1 MKKRAGA
8 LLLTVLLAFSTV
20 FTATEPAQAAGAVSN
35 LVLGE
40 TTMQSVQIPAGG
52 TRHVS
57 VLVKLRD
64 GYIVNPQIFVTSAD
78 GESLT
83 FSNVK
88 ISDPDNPDSPYV
100 FLSDTAQALLE
111 YDIKADDYAKIGT
124 YKYYITYTAVTSEEG
139 AAEPGELEMQA
150 VVISEKVP
158 PQISVISETEF
169 SAEAGENVTMT
180 FTVRNEGELKA
191 LNTYLS
197 VGYDDGIMIPSYA
210 PLNQKIGDIAARGTK
225 QVTVSYTINEDVK
238 TQRVKLPI
246 TVVYKNE
253 KGENFTAS
261 DYALYLDIKGVGSE
275 SDGTES
281 STLLLNTVSQSPAQP
296 VAGGDIT
303 VSFHLENVGNKD
315 ITDVKVSATG
325 LSAAGFEPINSEPY
339 QYIGTIPGNS
349 RKKVD
354 VSLKVGKEIAEGLN
368 TLTIQ
373 YTYTDGNG
381 VQRSESTSLYILD
394 VKNPKND
401 EVVIS
406 RPKLMVSNF
415 FTDVEEVK
423 AGGIFDF
430 TFNIKNTNADINAK
444 NIKVTVTSS
453 SGTFSVTAG
462 SNSFFVDQIKAGDT
476 AAITVNLKA
485 SAAVTTGAYPIN
497 IKMEYEYDGMVA
509 TATYDGEVVNEEI
522 LLQVKENL
530 RPSVE
535 NVSVGGWNSP
545 IVNQTTT
552 MNFEFYNMGKS
563 ILNNTYVTV
572 EGDFMLANGSNSYYI
587 GNISAGMPEYVEFD
601 VIPLV
606 EGTASGKMIIHMEDS
621 NGDEVTLEKD
631 FSAYIQGETS
641 WDNPGGDVIFE
652 DPSIPADNNQV
663 VKEPIL
669 PLWMFLC
676 IQAAILVIVIPVT
689 RKIRLTIYR
698 NKIRKEDEQ

>member
-1 MKKRAGA
+1 MKKRVGA
-8 LLLTVLLAFSTV
+8 LLLIVLLAFSTV
-20 FTATEPAQAAGAVSN
+20 VTAAEPVPTAGAVSN

-57 VLVKLRD
+57 MLVKLRE
-64 GYIVNPQIFVTSAD
+64 GYIVNPQFFVTSAD

-83 FSNVK
+83 FSNIK

-111 YDIKADDYAKIGT
+111 YDVKADDYAKIGT
-124 YKYYITYTAVTSEEG
+124 YKYYITYTAVTSEEN
-139 AAEPGELEMQA
+139 APEPGELEMQA

-158 PQISVISETEF
+158 PQISVISGTEF
-169 SAEAGENVTMT
+169 SANAGENVTMT

-197 VGYDDGIMIPSYA
+197 VGYDDSIMIPSYA
-210 PLNQKIGDIAARGTK
+210 PLNQKVGDIAARGTK

-253 KGENFTAS
+253 RGENFTTS

-275 SDGTES
+275 SDGSES

-296 VAGGDIT
+296 IAGGDIT

-315 ITDVKVSATG
+315 ITDVKVSAAG

-381 VQRSESTSLYILD
+381 IQRSESTSLYILD

-415 FTDVEEVK
+415 FTDLEEVK
-423 AGGIFDF
+423 AGSIFDF

-462 SNSFFVDQIKAGDT
+462 SNSFFVDQIKAGGT

-509 TATYDGEVVNEEI
+509 TPTYDGEVVNEEI

-563 ILNNTYVTV
+563 ILNNTYVTI

-606 EGTASGKMIIHMEDS
+606 EGTATGKMIIHMEDS

-631 FSAYIQGETS
+631 FSAYIQGENS
-641 WDNPGGDVIFE
+641 GNYPGGDDIVI
-652 DPSIPADNNQV
+652 DPSIPTDNNQV

-689 RKIRLTIYR
+689 RKIRLTVYR
-698 NKIRKEDEQ
+698 SRIRKEDEQ